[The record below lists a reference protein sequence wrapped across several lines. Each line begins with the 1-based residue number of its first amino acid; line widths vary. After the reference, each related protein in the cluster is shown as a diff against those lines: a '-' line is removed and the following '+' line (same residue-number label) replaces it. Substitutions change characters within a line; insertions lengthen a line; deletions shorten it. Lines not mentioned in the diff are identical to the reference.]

1 MSYGTCESAGEKAIV
16 LYQDKRNNG
25 GEGGLNKRTPK
36 QNGCIPPPPTH
47 PHKGLRRRMNPNWTN
62 LLTRVFIYMKKA
74 IPEGERTHTPEIDP
88 SLLIRRN

>member
-36 QNGCIPPPPTH
+36 QNGCIPPPTH